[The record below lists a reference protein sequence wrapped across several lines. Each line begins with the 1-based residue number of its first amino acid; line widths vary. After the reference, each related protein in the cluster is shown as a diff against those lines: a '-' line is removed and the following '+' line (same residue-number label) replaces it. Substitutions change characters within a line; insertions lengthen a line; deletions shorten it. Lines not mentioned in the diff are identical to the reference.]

1 MLAQITREFHFRDR
15 HVFLNLDQQYV
26 RPHLEFAVA
35 AWSPWLQ
42 ADISGLEAVQKRAV
56 KDISG
61 LKVAT
66 YEEKL
71 VELGL
76 PSLQAGE
83 RRST

>member
-1 MLAQITREFHFRDR
+1 M
-15 HVFLNLDQQYV
+15 
-26 RPHLEFAVA
+26 A